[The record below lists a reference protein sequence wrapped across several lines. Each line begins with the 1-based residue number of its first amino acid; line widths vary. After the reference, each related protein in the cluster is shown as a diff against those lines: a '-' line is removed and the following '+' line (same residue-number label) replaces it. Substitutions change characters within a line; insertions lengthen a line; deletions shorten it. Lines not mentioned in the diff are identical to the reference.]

1 MQLGTFGLAIP
12 IRGPKLGDTLSWLRR
27 CVSPLYCLELDAI
40 SDSYLHPLLESNAS
54 GALML
59 PFQAFHHMKRLAVK
73 VLSCALAQQLPL
85 LTGRQ

>member
-85 LTGRQ
+85 LAGRQ